1 MKNEELKQVLKPL
14 IKQCIKEVI
23 FDDGVLSGIITE
35 IVKGLHPQTLV
46 SENTSSP
53 IKPEEEPN
61 NHEQERF
68 IEENRRAH
76 RKEMEQQRHTLAESR
91 GGRFNGINVF
101 ENVNPISKAGA
112 PSSGPAAPGSA
123 LEGVDPSDPGVDIS
137 KLGVFGKAR

>member
-46 SENTSSP
+46 SENISAPTK
-53 IKPEEEPN
+53 IEEPS
-61 NHEQERF
+61 NHEHERLK
-68 IEENRRAH
+68 EENRQIH
-76 RKEMEQQRHTLAESR
+76 RKEMEQQRHILAESM

-101 ENVNPISKAGA
+101 ENINPIGKAGA
-112 PSSGPAAPGSA
+112 PSSGPTAPGSP
-123 LEGVDPSDPGVDIS
+123 LDGIDPGDPVVDS
-137 KLGVFGKAR
+137 SRLGVFGKAR